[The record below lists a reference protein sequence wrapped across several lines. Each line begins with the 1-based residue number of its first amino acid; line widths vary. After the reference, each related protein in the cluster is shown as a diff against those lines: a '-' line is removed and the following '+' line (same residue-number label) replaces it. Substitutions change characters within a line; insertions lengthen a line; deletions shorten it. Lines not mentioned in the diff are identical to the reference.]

1 MITHYRSLNWQ
12 KYLMRLS
19 LTYFLTLFAFSA
31 MTSAFANDKP
41 ARPNIVFILADDLGW
56 ADTTLYGHTSF
67 YKTPHIEALAKR
79 GMTFDHAYTA
89 SPLCSPTRSSILT
102 GMNPARTGLTTPNC
116 HLPQVIL
123 KASTGEK
130 GPPNKKSIGPN
141 SVSRLDTKHFTLA
154 EAMKEAG
161 YATGHFDK
169 WHLGK
174 EPYSPLE
181 HGFDVD
187 VPHWA
192 GPGPAG
198 SFVAPWKFPDF
209 DADTPNQHIEDRMA
223 KEAVAFIEQHKD
235 EPFFLNY
242 WMFSV
247 HAPFDAKPDLIEK
260 YRKSVDPKDPQ
271 RSPTYAAMVESMDD
285 AVGTLMNTLDRLKI
299 ADNTIVI
306 FFSDNG
312 GNMYN
317 TVDDTTPTSNA
328 PLRGGKASMFEGG
341 VRVPLI
347 VSWPGIVTPASR
359 NASHIHS
366 DDFYPTLLDMLNL
379 KAQPDQIFDGV
390 SFLPALKGNAHE
402 RGPSFTYF
410 PHDPPVPDWIPPSVS
425 VHEGDWKLIRI
436 FHGGE
441 NGAHRWK
448 LFNLA
453 EDIGEAKNLA
463 DTEPERLK
471 QLDTL
476 IEDFLDNTKAARPVP
491 NPSFKPALY
500 IPGEEGLGKIRTPSA
515 ATKPAPKAT
524 APKANAASPKQK
536 ATTTKQPNVIVIFT
550 DDHGYSDLSCQG
562 VYDDVKTPH
571 IDALATGGV
580 RMTDGYSTAP
590 QCVPSRGGIL
600 SGQYQNRFGLES
612 NPEFQ
617 DQTVMQRFGDLSTVA
632 ERMQSAGYATGMAGK
647 WHLGPDRNIAEH
659 GFDKTFVKNSNAP
672 GFWNMDLD
680 GKDLKPTEQTGGGYH
695 LDLIADFACAFIDRH
710 KDQPFYFYLAPRA
723 PHVPLDAPPHY
734 LKRFPGKMP
743 ERRRQALAMLSA
755 VDDGVGR
762 IMETLRKN
770 QLEEN
775 TLIFLIGD
783 NGAPLKI
790 HKLDAPGGG
799 PGWDGSLNDPMN
811 GEKGMLAEGGIRTPF
826 VAYWKGT
833 IPGGQIY
840 RHPVISIDTTA
851 SAIALAGLPDDPQ
864 LDGVNLL
871 PYLTGAKSGAPHET
885 LYWRWLD
892 QSAIRQGDWKFLR
905 GSNREYLF
913 NLKDDVG
920 ETNNLITQHAEKA
933 KALKSELSK
942 WATDLIPPGLDAMST
957 PGMNKAGSQVFDW
970 YLDGKRDIPI
980 PTVKA
985 KPAPTAKASPDRSQ
999 EKLFQQRDKDR
1010 DGKVTW
1016 EEFLAGR
1023 GPDKVPALKKVFAAR
1038 DRNHNGV
1045 WEKSEL
1051 PR

>member
-1 MITHYRSLNWQ
+1 MRITPAL
-12 KYLMRLS
+12 LLAV
-19 LTYFLTLFAFSA
+19 LTFSA
-31 MTSAFANDKP
+31 MSRADAGDKP
-41 ARPNIVFILADDLGW
+41 AKPNIVFILADDLGW
-56 ADTTLYGHTSF
+56 ADTTLYGHTAF
-67 YKTPHIEALAKR
+67 YQTPNIEALAKR

-123 KASTGEK
+123 KAGTGKK
-130 GPPNKKSIGPN
+130 GPANKKSIGPT
-141 SVSRLDTKHFTLA
+141 SVSRLDSKHFTLA
-154 EAMKEAG
+154 EALKQAG
-161 YATGHFDK
+161 YATGHFGK
-169 WHLGK
+169 WHLGR

-187 VPHWA
+187 IPHWP

-209 DADTPNQHIEDRMA
+209 DADTPDQHIEDRMA
-223 KEAVAFIEQHKD
+223 SEAVTFIEQHQD
-235 EPFFLNY
+235 QPFFLNY

-260 YRKSVDPKDPQ
+260 YRQSIDPDDPQ

-285 AVGTLMNTLDRLKI
+285 AVGTLMDTLDRLKI

-341 VRVPLI
+341 VRVPLV
-347 VSWPGIVTPASR
+347 VSWPGVVTPASR
-359 NASHIHS
+359 NHSRVHS
-366 DDFYPTLLDMLNL
+366 DDFYPTLLDMLEL
-379 KAQPDQIFDGV
+379 EAQPGQIFDGV
-390 SFLPALKGNAHE
+390 SFLPALQGKAHQ

-425 VHEGDWKLIRI
+425 VHDGDWKLIRI

-441 NGAHRWK
+441 NGQHRWK

-453 EDIGEAKNLA
+453 DDIGETKNLA
-463 DTEPERLK
+463 DSDPERV
-471 QLDTL
+471 QQMDAL
-476 IEDFLDNTKAARPVP
+476 IEDFLNDTRAVRPVP
-491 NPSFKPALY
+491 NPGFKPALY
-500 IPGEEGLGKIRTPSA
+500 KPGQEGLGKIRTPAA
-515 ATKPAPKAT
+515 ATGPAAPKNKAAPQKAEHPAPVKQ
-524 APKANAASPKQK
+524 AS
-536 ATTTKQPNVIVIFT
+536 TTGKPNVIVIFT

-571 IDALATGGV
+571 IDKLAEGGV
-580 RMTDGYSTAP
+580 RMTDGYASAP
-590 QCVPSRGGIL
+590 QCVPSRGGLI

-612 NPEFQ
+612 NPEAQ
-617 DQTVMQRFGDLSTVA
+617 DPTVMRRFGDLTTVA
-632 ERMQSAGYATGMAGK
+632 ERMRQAGYATGMAGK
-647 WHLGPDRNIAEH
+647 WHLGPHPDIADH
-659 GFDKTFVKNSNAP
+659 GFDKVFFKNSNAA

-680 GKDLKPTEQTGGGYH
+680 GKDLEPIEQNGGGYH

-734 LKRFPGKMP
+734 LERFPGEMP

-762 IMETLRKN
+762 IMTTLREH

-775 TLIFLIGD
+775 TLIFLVGD

-799 PGWDGSLNDPMN
+799 PGWDGSLNDPLN

-851 SAIALAGLPDDPQ
+851 TAVALAGLPDDPR

-885 LYWRWLD
+885 LYWRWLN

-905 GSNREYLF
+905 GANREYLF
-913 NLKDDVG
+913 NLKADVG
-920 ETNNLITQHAEKA
+920 ETNNLIAEHPEKA
-933 KALKSELSK
+933 DALKGELAA
-942 WATDLIPPGLDAMST
+942 WAAGLIPPGLDAMDT
-957 PGMNKAGSQVFDW
+957 PGMNKAGSQFFDW

-985 KPAPTAKASPDRSQ
+985 KPVPKAGTAPAPSQ
-999 EKLFQQRDKDR
+999 QQLFQQRDKDR

-1023 GPDKVPALKKVFAAR
+1023 GPDKVPALKKVFAAK
-1038 DRNHNGV
+1038 DRNHNGI
-1045 WEKSEL
+1045 WEKSEIS
-1051 PR
+1051 R

>member
-1 MITHYRSLNWQ
+1 
-12 KYLMRLS
+12 MRH
-19 LTYFLTLFAFSA
+19 FLTALLVLTAPAITNATSSA
-31 MTSAFANDKP
+31 DDQATRKP
-41 ARPNIVFILADDLGW
+41 NVVFILADDLGW

-67 YKTPHIEALAKR
+67 YQTPNIEALAKR

-116 HLPQVIL
+116 HLPRVIL
-123 KASTGEK
+123 KASAGKK
-130 GPPNKKSIGPN
+130 GAPNKKSIGPT

-154 EAMKEAG
+154 EALKQAG
-161 YATGHFDK
+161 YATGHFGK

-174 EPYSPLE
+174 APYSPLE

-187 VPHWA
+187 IPHWP
-192 GPGPAG
+192 GPSPAG
-198 SFVAPWKFPDF
+198 SFVAPWRFPDF
-209 DADTPNQHIEDRMA
+209 DPDTPDQHIEDRMA

-260 YRKSVDPKDPQ
+260 YRKNVDPDDPQ
-271 RSPTYAAMVESMDD
+271 RSPTYAAMIESMDD
-285 AVGTLMNTLDRLKI
+285 AVGTLMETLDRLKI

-306 FFSDNG
+306 FYSDNG
-312 GNMYN
+312 GNMYD

-341 VRVPLI
+341 VRVPLV
-347 VSWPGIVTPASR
+347 VSWPGIVAPASR
-359 NASHIHS
+359 NSSHIHS
-366 DDFYPTLLDMLNL
+366 DDFYPTLLDMLDL
-379 KAQPDQIFDGV
+379 KAQPGQTFDGV
-390 SFLPALKGNAHE
+390 SFLPALRGKAHD
-402 RGPSFTYF
+402 RGPAFTYF
-410 PHDPPVPDWIPPSVS
+410 PHDPPVPEWIPPSIS
-425 VHEGDWKLIRI
+425 VHHDDWKLIRI
-436 FHGGE
+436 FHGGK
-441 NGAHRWK
+441 NGEHRWK

-453 EDIGEAKNLA
+453 DDIGETRNLA
-463 DTEPERLK
+463 DSDPHRVKTM
-471 QLDTL
+471 DAL
-476 IEDFLDNTKAARPVP
+476 IEAFLNETGAVRPVP
-491 NPSFKPALY
+491 NPGFKPALY
-500 IPGEEGLGKIRTPSA
+500 KPELEGLGRVRTPAA
-515 ATKPAPKAT
+515 ATRPNPGTKPKPSAPMKKATPAKPKKPALK
-524 APKANAASPKQK
+524 KQ
-536 ATTTKQPNVIVIFT
+536 ATTADNPNIIVIFT

-571 IDALATGGV
+571 IDALAEGGV
-580 RMTDGYSTAP
+580 RMTDGYATAP
-590 QCVPSRGGIL
+590 QCVPSRGGLL

-612 NPEFQ
+612 NPEFK
-617 DQTVMQRFGDLSTVA
+617 DAAVMKRFGDLATVA

-647 WHLGPDRNIAEH
+647 WHLGPDHKITDH
-659 GFDKTFVKNSNAP
+659 GFDKVFFKHSNAA
-672 GFWNMDLD
+672 GFWNMNLE
-680 GKDLKPTEQTGGGYH
+680 GKDIAPIEQNGGGYH

-734 LKRFPGKMP
+734 LERFPGEMP
-743 ERRRQALAMLSA
+743 QRRRQALAMLSA

-762 IMETLRKN
+762 IMQTLRKN

-775 TLIFLIGD
+775 TLIFLVGD

-826 VAYWKGT
+826 IAYWKDT

-840 RHPVISIDTTA
+840 SHPVISIDTTA
-851 SAIALAGLPDDPQ
+851 TAVALAGLPIDTG
-864 LDGVNLL
+864 LDGVNLI
-871 PYLTGAKSGAPHET
+871 PYLTGEKSGAPHET
-885 LYWRWLD
+885 LYWRWLG

-920 ETNNLITQHAEKA
+920 ETRNLMATHPEKA
-933 KALKSELSK
+933 RALKLELRNWASE
-942 WATDLIPPGLDAMST
+942 LIPPGIDALDT
-957 PGMNKAGSQVFDW
+957 PAMNKAGTQFFDW
-970 YLDGKRDIPI
+970 YLDGKRNIPI
-980 PTVKA
+980 PTIKTKPAPDA
-985 KPAPTAKASPDRSQ
+985 KPAPGLS
-999 EKLFQQRDKDR
+999 EEELFRQRDKNR

-1023 GPDKVPALKKVFAAR
+1023 GADKVPALKKVFAR
-1038 DRNHNGV
+1038 KDLNQNGV
-1045 WEKSEL
+1045 WDKSDL
-1051 PR
+1051 AR